1 MSLEA
6 EKNMVIRAMD
16 EAYEESGYHK
26 AYEVFNTMQLTY
38 PVNQV
43 NARVQEVEDNFV
55 GTLKEINAEKERVKA
70 LYKEAYHKDLLEY
83 NRAISDIRDHLIDLA
98 AKDALPTEVANNA
111 EFVKA
116 TWYYALSKDEPYNWA
131 SEYSDFWDTFE
142 AGMKALKGE

>member
-1 MSLEA
+1 MSLET
-6 EKNMVIRAMD
+6 EKNEIIKTMD
-16 EAYEESGYHK
+16 AAYETSGYHK
-26 AYEVFNTMQLTY
+26 AYEVFNTTQLTY
-38 PVNQV
+38 PVNQAD
-43 NARVQEVEDNFV
+43 ARVQEVEDNFV
-55 GTLKEINAEKERVKA
+55 GTLKEINAERERVKA
-70 LYKEAYHKDLLEY
+70 AYKETYHKDLVEY
-83 NRAISDIRDHLIDLA
+83 NRATTDIRDHLIDLA

>member
-1 MSLEA
+1 MSLET
-6 EKNMVIRAMD
+6 EKNMVIKTMD
-16 EAYEESGYHK
+16 AAYEKSGYHK
-26 AYEVFNTMQLTY
+26 AYEVFNSMQLTY
-38 PVNQV
+38 PVDQTT
-43 NARVQEVEDNFV
+43 ARIQEVEDNFV

-70 LYKEAYHKDLLEY
+70 AYKEAHRKDLMAY
-83 NRAISDIRDHLIDLA
+83 NEATSEIRDHLIDLA

-131 SEYSDFWDTFE
+131 SEYSEFWDAFE

>member
-1 MSLEA
+1 MSLET
-6 EKNMVIRAMD
+6 EKNKIIKAMD
-16 EAYEESGYHK
+16 KAYEESGYHK

-131 SEYSDFWDTFE
+131 SEYSEFWDAFE
-142 AGMKALKGE
+142 AGNNALKGE

>member
-16 EAYEESGYHK
+16 EAYEESNYHK
-26 AYEVFNTMQLTY
+26 AYEVFNTIRLTY
-38 PVNQV
+38 PVDQTT
-43 NARVQEVEDNFV
+43 ARVQEVEDNFV

-70 LYKEAYHKDLLEY
+70 AYKEAYRKDLMAY
-83 NRAISDIRDHLIDLA
+83 NEANCEIRNHLIDLA
-98 AKDALPTEVANNA
+98 AKDALPAEAANNA